1 MARANVQ
8 KGNFSWSTLYMSVLM
23 GITGLRLIIK
33 INIYDEG
40 KLRNDSSCKFVE
52 SPIEA
57 KTFKQEFGDWRN

>member
-1 MARANVQ
+1 
-8 KGNFSWSTLYMSVLM
+8 M
-23 GITGLRLIIK
+23 GITGLRLMIK

-57 KTFKQEFGDWRN
+57 RTFKQEFGD